1 MSSLP
6 QTQRRE
12 PPVIANV
19 TNLLAANMKAIQSC
33 LPKHMTPERM
43 CRVALQDHP
52 AHTAAHEL
60 HPGKPCGGHRRGIKP
75 RP

>member
-12 PPVIANV
+12 SPVIANV
-19 TNLLAANMKAIQSC
+19 TNLLTANMKAIQSC

-43 CRVALQDHP
+43 CRVALPVSYTHLTLP
-52 AHTAAHEL
+52 TN
-60 HPGKPCGGHRRGIKP
+60 
-75 RP
+75 

>member
-33 LPKHMTPERM
+33 LPNGCAGLRSRPSG
-43 CRVALQDHP
+43 
-52 AHTAAHEL
+52 AH
-60 HPGKPCGGHRRGIKP
+60 RSS
-75 RP
+75 